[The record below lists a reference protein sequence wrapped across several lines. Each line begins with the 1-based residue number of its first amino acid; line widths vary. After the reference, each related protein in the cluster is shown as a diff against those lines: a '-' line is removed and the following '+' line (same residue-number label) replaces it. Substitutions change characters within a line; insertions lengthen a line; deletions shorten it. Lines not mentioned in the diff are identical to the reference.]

1 MQKKYSRPYLYLTSV
16 LNELATL
23 ALPFLFDFMYHPCSY
38 RIAYLTQL
46 ETWKH
51 EAEESQHSRNIR
63 THKADSPRND
73 MGKKE
78 SKEETPEI

>member
-1 MQKKYSRPYLYLTSV
+1 MNWPLSPCLFSSTSCI
-16 LNELATL
+16 TL
-23 ALPFLFDFMYHPCSY
+23 AV
-38 RIAYLTQL
+38 IAYLTQL

-51 EAEESQHSRNIR
+51 EAEESQYSRNIR